1 MKNQLIKILG
11 LSDLAGWG
19 IVESLLPMLYGSI
32 IHLILNM
39 QKSNKTPLM
48 GVSVCRQT
56 RFQPETETVFFHEM
70 EYFLK

>member
-48 GVSVCRQT
+48 GVYLYADLHT
-56 RFQPETETVFFHEM
+56 A
-70 EYFLK
+70 YILNLAII